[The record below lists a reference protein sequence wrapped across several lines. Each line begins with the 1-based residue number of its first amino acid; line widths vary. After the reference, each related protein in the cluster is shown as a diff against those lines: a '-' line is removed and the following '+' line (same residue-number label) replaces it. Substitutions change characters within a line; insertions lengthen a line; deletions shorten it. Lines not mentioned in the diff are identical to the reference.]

1 LTKSPTVTVSESA
14 TSPSDS
20 RPPLPSLDHLVDGVE
35 LLDGERLCWCEHL
48 EGDHLIGEGRCTEC
62 GCDGFRADNLE
73 AA

>member
-1 LTKSPTVTVSESA
+1 LTKSPTVTASESA
-14 TSPSDS
+14 SSLSDS
-20 RPPLPSLDHLVDGVE
+20 RPPLPSLDPGVE